1 MFFILK
7 PDEPLLK
14 SLDHQPGTMALH
26 TLVNDKPGLK
36 ETADRLVRIIALL
49 PEEYRQV
56 FFLRVVQGMSVYQI
70 SNTRRCTMLKV
81 YLDIHKIRHHI
92 QKNLEIYR
100 FTVQY

>member
-7 PDEPLLK
+7 PDEPLIK
-14 SLDHQPGTMALH
+14 SLDHQPGTMDLH

-49 PEEYRQV
+49 PEGYRQV
-56 FFLRVVQGMSVYQI
+56 FFLKVVQGMSIYQI
-70 SNTRRCTMLKV
+70 SITLRCSMLQV
-81 YLDIHKIRHHI
+81 YLDIHKIRRHI
-92 QKNLEIYR
+92 QKNIEIYR